1 MQAAVG
7 GTALD
12 IVNQRNL
19 GPVARDC
26 AEMILTLSAVLI
38 LATAPIGAAGTRRDI
53 RRDIRR
59 DMCRRPECTRPTPL
73 PARATRAG
81 IAFFGPK
88 WLSNDAASPNR
99 ALRAPSLDVN
109 HK

>member
-53 RRDIRR
+53 RRD
-59 DMCRRPECTRPTPL
+59 MCRRPECTRPTPL

-88 WLSNDAASPNR
+88 WLSIDAASPRR
-99 ALRAPSLDVN
+99 ALRAPSLDAN
-109 HK
+109 HT